1 MIGKLAGRG
10 ATTRRYEG
18 STRLQALGRH
28 HACAS
33 LLLVLCLLVLGA
45 QLTLRSAQSVASLDA
60 EGVLRGSARAGTV
73 VEIVVTQGEEQRGS
87 AGAGAAAPLPAA
99 ARPAAHRYTRLA
111 PTLADRKDLSVL
123 VQYYNAPGRYHHLAI
138 GPLLRGYRRCA
149 AAANLTLE
157 ILVNAWL
164 AELGPDD
171 FLLLSPDIHELRAYN
186 RLAAMSR
193 GEQLLIVQDD
203 ESPNP
208 FAPLFPGMDTWL
220 RNASA
225 LLRTHEDVGV
235 VGLEESAIL
244 HVAPAPPR
252 AQGKQSCPGY
262 SETER
267 PRCVDPTT
275 GTRTEAVL
283 CAPAGP
289 LLVRRSAFIAV
300 RGYNESAV
308 GRGTLGAIWVDCEL
322 QVFFLF

>member
-193 GEQLLIVQDD
+193 GEQLLLAQDD
-203 ESPNP
+203 DGIPGACGCAPNNT
-208 FAPLFPGMDTWL
+208 ACLATGGNARADVPGKRRYD
-220 RNASA
+220 
-225 LLRTHEDVGV
+225 GV
-235 VGLEESAIL
+235 VKG
-244 HVAPAPPR
+244 
-252 AQGKQSCPGY
+252 
-262 SETER
+262 
-267 PRCVDPTT
+267 
-275 GTRTEAVL
+275 
-283 CAPAGP
+283 
-289 LLVRRSAFIAV
+289 
-300 RGYNESAV
+300 V
-308 GRGTLGAIWVDCEL
+308 GRLSLKRAGKAVTRE
-322 QVFFLF
+322 